1 MFLNREERKET
12 ILACRH
18 CMMCHVVDRVA
29 SLVRRESYTPRGRGA
44 ILFAL
49 EQGLLKPDKAVADI
63 MYTTLNDGLLLEWC
77 VGNYDQEELI
87 IDARA
92 KLFEQGLAPDAVTDF
107 VKSVHSAQGK
117 GTSPREILSQTGIVV
132 DKGAEVLLFCGCS
145 SLESENQT
153 VVSFGQ
159 ILNRAEIKFQVMEKE
174 TCCGWPL
181 YQLGDWKGAESFSVK
196 VANSIRETGA
206 STVVVLDADC
216 YRMLSTRNVRFGGNL
231 EGIKIMHVNEFLADM
246 LDKDTLQIVSPISE
260 PVTYHDPCA
269 LARYC
274 QDTES
279 PRKILRSISRGK
291 FSEMETNKK
300 LANCCG
306 QGGMLPVHRPDIADR
321 VAALRLEEAK
331 ETGAEILATGCS
343 RCVAM
348 LSGVQTDKPENLPRV
363 VNIVDLLAAAMG
375 L

>member
-1 MFLNREERKET
+1 MFLNKEERKET

-18 CMMCHVVDRVA
+18 CMMCHVADRVA

-49 EQGLLKPDKAVADI
+49 DQGLLKLDKAVADI

-92 KLFEQGLAPDAVTDF
+92 KLFEQGLAPDSVTDF
-107 VKSVHSAQGK
+107 VRTVHNAQGK
-117 GTSPREILSQTGIVV
+117 GASPREILSQAGVATG
-132 DKGAEVLLFCGCS
+132 KGAEVLLFCGCA

-159 ILNRAEIKFQVMEKE
+159 ILNRAEITFQVMEKE
-174 TCCGWPL
+174 PCCGWPL

-196 VANSIRETGA
+196 VANSIQETGA
-206 STVVVLDADC
+206 SIVVVLDADC

-231 EGIKIMHVNEFLADM
+231 EGIKIIHANEFLADM
-246 LDKDTLQIVSPISE
+246 LDKDNLQIVSPITE

-279 PRKILRSISRGK
+279 PRKILRSISKGK
-291 FSEMETNKK
+291 FNEMETNKK
-300 LANCCG
+300 MANCCG
-306 QGGMLPVHRPDIADR
+306 QGGMLQVHRPDIADQ
-321 VAALRLEEAK
+321 VATLRLEEAK
-331 ETGAEILATGCS
+331 ETGAEILAAGCS

-348 LSGVQTDKPENLPRV
+348 LSAVRTDKPENLPRV
-363 VNIVDLLAAAMG
+363 VNIVDLLASAMG